1 MKRFVVLTMAVVFVF
16 ALASTAFATNEY
28 PGYYVSTSYGEAGK
42 GHAFDYVDGLPVK
55 YVAHVELRP
64 DGTYEG
70 LIFGGLIRGE
80 WQAMKTPKGNEFAG
94 MRLME
99 AVDEVYA
106 KRYPKKGMLAFMLA
120 PRADNSFLLMQIDS
134 DEQMLMEKRPGKFD
148 FDQVVDEIKKHYSA
162 E

>member
-1 MKRFVVLTMAVVFVF
+1 MAILFVF
-16 ALASTAFATNEY
+16 ALASAAFAAIEY

-42 GHAFDYVDGLPVK
+42 GHAFDNVDGFPVK
-55 YVAHVELRP
+55 FVAHIELRP

-70 LIFGGLIRGE
+70 IIFGGLIRGE
-80 WQAMKTPKGNEFAG
+80 WQAMKTPKGTEFAG

-99 AVDEVYA
+99 AVDETYA

-120 PRADNSFLLMQIDS
+120 PRADGSFMIMQIDS

-148 FDQVVDEIKKHYSA
+148 FDKVVEEIRKHLSG
-162 E
+162 EE

>member
-1 MKRFVVLTMAVVFVF
+1 MAVLFVF
-16 ALASTAFATNEY
+16 AFAFAASAANEY
-28 PGYYVSTSYGEAGK
+28 TGYYVSTSYGEAGK
-42 GHAFDYVDGLPVK
+42 SHTFDTVDGLPVK
-55 YVAHVELRP
+55 FVAHIELRP

-99 AVDEVYA
+99 AVDETYA

-120 PRADNSFLLMQIDS
+120 PRTDGSFLLMQIDS

-148 FDQVVDEIKKHYSA
+148 FDKVVDEIKKFLSG
-162 E
+162 EK